1 MTANHTPTTAPR
13 TPKKVRVTH
22 MRAMRDR
29 GEKITMLTAYDALTA
44 SLVDAA
50 GVDVILVG
58 DSIGDNMLGHST
70 TLPVTVDEMVV
81 AARAVASATTRA
93 LVVVDLPFGSYEVSP
108 RQALE
113 TSIRIMKST
122 GAEAVKL
129 EGGVTRAEHIRL
141 ITEAGIPVVG
151 HVGFT
156 PQSENLLGGKRIQG
170 RGEGATERLLAD
182 VRAVQDAGAVLVVL
196 EMVPGTVAAEVTAAV
211 DIPTIGI
218 GAGAGTDG
226 QVLVWLDMAGMTDWS
241 PSFARRFA
249 EIGRQLT
256 AAAGDYVTAVKSG
269 EFPTAEHTFDA

>member
-1 MTANHTPTTAPR
+1 M
-13 TPKKVRVTH
+13 K
-22 MRAMRDR
+22 AMRDR

-81 AARAVASATTRA
+81 AARAGASATTRA

-108 RQALE
+108 QQALE
-113 TSIRIMKST
+113 TSIRLMKST

-170 RGEGATERLLAD
+170 RGEGATERLLSD

-218 GAGAGTDG
+218 GAGAGTSG

-256 AAAGDYVTAVKSG
+256 AAAGDYVAAVKSG